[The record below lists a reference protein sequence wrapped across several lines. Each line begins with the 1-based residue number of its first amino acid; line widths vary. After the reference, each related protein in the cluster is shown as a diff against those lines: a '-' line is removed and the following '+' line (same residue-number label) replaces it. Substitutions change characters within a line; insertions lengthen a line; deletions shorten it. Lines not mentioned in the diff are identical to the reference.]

1 MSPRSRAQRA
11 DMVADGVL
19 VALAAAR
26 NIVKNVLIVRALR
39 DGTDFDE
46 DAYLDEVTLALEG
59 LAREHEDDA
68 ARVAE
73 TIARTRRL
81 GGRARHPGDYR
92 SEDRRMLARRRAV
105 TLAVA
110 ARLRELAR
118 DAPTRRDILTR
129 ARDGALL
136 EIQSAA
142 AAYTAPPKLKAA
154 ERQQALRGV
163 RDDLRAMLEE
173 REGY

>member
-26 NIVKNVLIVRALR
+26 NAVKNVLIVRALR
-39 DGTDFDE
+39 DGVDFDE
-46 DAYLDEVTLALEG
+46 DAYLDEVTAALEG
-59 LAREHEDDA
+59 LAQEHEEAA

-92 SEDRRMLARRRAV
+92 SEDHRMLTRRRKV

-110 ARLRELAR
+110 ERLRALAH
-118 DAPTRRDILTR
+118 DPATRRDILTR
-129 ARDGALL
+129 ARDSALL

-142 AAYTAPPKLKAA
+142 AAYTAPPRLKPADKQ
-154 ERQQALRGV
+154 RALRGV
-163 RDDLRAMLEE
+163 RDDLRALLEE
-173 REGY
+173 HEGY